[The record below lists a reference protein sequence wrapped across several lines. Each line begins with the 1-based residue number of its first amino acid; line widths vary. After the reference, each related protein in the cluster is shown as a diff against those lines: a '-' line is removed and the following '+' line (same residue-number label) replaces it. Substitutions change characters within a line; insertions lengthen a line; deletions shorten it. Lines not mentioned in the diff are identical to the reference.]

1 MAGMLDSVL
10 DVKLRIAEEH
20 VSVGPGRRVAVHRSA
35 PLEDARVVVLCH
47 PAPGAGLFDPDPE
60 ATRKR
65 GVALISVDRPGYG
78 GSDPVPAGRWATVG
92 SAVDDLE
99 AVLDAFDLSQVG
111 VAGWSAGG
119 RVALALAARRPELVD
134 RVVVLAT
141 PAPDKEVEWVPRDV
155 RGVLE
160 TLRGLAPEKA
170 QVELESGF
178 GDVSAIDVRL
188 EEVLWWLGAGAAD
201 TAALETPGIRE
212 RLRCMVDDA
221 FAQGAAGLASD
232 IAGQMLRPW
241 GFEPEDVRAKTLLL
255 YGSLDVVAPPRHGR
269 WWQRRLPR
277 ARLETCPGAGH
288 LLALPMWP
296 RVLSHLAP
304 ARKDR
309 NSAVGAGVDEFSAA

>member
-1 MAGMLDSVL
+1 MARSLSR
-10 DVKLRIAEEH
+10 VKLRIAEEH
-20 VSVGPGRRVAVHRSA
+20 VSVGPGRRVAVHRSGS
-35 PLEDARVVVLCH
+35 LEGARVVVLCH
-47 PAPGAGLFDPDPE
+47 PAPGAGVFDPDPA
-60 ATRKR
+60 ATRER
-65 GVALISVDRPGYG
+65 GVALLSVDRPGYG

-99 AVLDAFDLSQVG
+99 AVLDAFDVGQVG

-134 RVVVLAT
+134 RVAVLAT
-141 PAPDKEVEWVPRDV
+141 PAPDREVEWIPRDV
-155 RGVLE
+155 RGALE
-160 TLRGLAPEKA
+160 ALRGLRPEKA
-170 QVELESGF
+170 QAELEVRF
-178 GDVSAIDVRL
+178 GDVAAIDARSDDAL
-188 EEVLWWLGAGAAD
+188 EWLAAGPAD
-201 TAALETPGIRE
+201 AAALALPGTRE

-232 IAGQMLRPW
+232 VAGQMLRPW

-269 WWQRRLPR
+269 WWQRQLPR

-304 ARKDR
+304 GRSGR
-309 NSAVGAGVDEFSAA
+309 SSAVGAGVDEFSAV